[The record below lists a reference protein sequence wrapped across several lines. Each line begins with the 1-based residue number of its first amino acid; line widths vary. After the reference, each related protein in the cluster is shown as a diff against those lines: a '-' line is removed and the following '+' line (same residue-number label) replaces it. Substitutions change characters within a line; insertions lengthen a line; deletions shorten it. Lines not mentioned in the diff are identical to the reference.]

1 MLELGS
7 KPLLWTIRIDAY
19 HIRIQSNSISNK
31 TILNQI
37 RPISN

>member
-7 KPLLWTIRIDAY
+7 KPLLWTICIVAH
-19 HIRIQSNSISNK
+19 HIRIQFNSISKK

>member
-7 KPLLWTIRIDAY
+7 KALLWTICIDPH
-19 HIRIQSNSISNK
+19 HIRIQSNSIANK

-37 RPISN
+37 RPIGN